1 MKNTLKIILALAMV
15 ICMLFTVAG
24 CGDKG
29 KETSS
34 EQTVNDNFFADAET
48 QNEVTSNETAS
59 NTSTGTQSNVT
70 SNNNSNVTSNNNSNT
85 SSGGKTSKPSNTS
98 SITNSGSS
106 GNITTTVPKENQIG
120 GKTWKEVLASM
131 PKKLRGTKL
140 TMYNWNPATEYTGA
154 PAVMEEFKKQTGI
167 EVTWNTISHSI
178 YFTKL
183 PAIIASGENI
193 PDMAR
198 IGYSDLDFVQNM
210 QPLSVSKYDF
220 TDEAW
225 DQNMMK
231 TLTFG
236 GKTYGTTLQN
246 THISGVYVMFYNKAV
261 IDKYNYEDPYKL
273 WKAGKWNWDKYLSMC
288 EDAKDDGMNF
298 GSVGEGHMKS
308 YISSYGLVNI
318 YYNGKMMASN
328 WNTPEWLKAHQIIG
342 DLYNKDGLFGRG
354 QAELFDAA
362 GCPFYIGT
370 TVHARNKNSYF
381 GTLKGNKTLYFVP
394 VPEHPELGKY
404 YQGYGEIEAYGIPK
418 GAKNVEAVPYFLRF
432 FLDGANYTLDTY
444 FGNKQ
449 NLEVY
454 NWCMNQPNKVVSW
467 GYEPTNVVG
476 VGEAQTIEK
485 CTGAQMKNF
494 IDTNTG
500 VNNKFLKEQNEILNK
515 LK

>member
-1 MKNTLKIILALAMV
+1 MKNTLKTIIALAMV

-34 EQTVNDNFFADAET
+34 KQAVSDDFFADAQT
-48 QNEVTSNETAS
+48 QDEVTSTETSS

-85 SSGGKTSKPSNTS
+85 SSGGKTSSSTQTS
-98 SITNSGSS
+98 SSTTSS
-106 GNITTTVPKENQIG
+106 GNITTTVPKENQVG
-120 GKTWKEVLASM
+120 GKSWKDVLASM

-154 PAVMEEFKKQTGI
+154 PAVMEAFKKQTGI
-167 EVTWNTISHSI
+167 QVTWNTVSYST

-183 PAIIASGENI
+183 PAIIAAGENI

-198 IGYSDLDFVQNM
+198 IGYADLTFVQNM

-231 TLTFG
+231 NLTFG

-246 THISGVYVMFYNKAV
+246 THISGVFVMFYNKAL

-273 WKAGKWNWDKYLSMC
+273 WKAGKWNWKKLLEMC
-288 EDAKDDGMNF
+288 EDAKDDGLSF
-298 GSVGEGHMKS
+298 GVVGEGS
-308 YISSYGLVNI
+308 VTSFFSTLGLRNI

-328 WNTPEWLKAHQIIG
+328 WNTPEWLKIHQELG
-342 DLYNKDGLFGRG
+342 DLYNKDKIFGFGR
-354 QAELFDAA
+354 QETFNANDALF
-362 GCPFYIGT
+362 YTGT

-381 GTLKGNKTLYFVP
+381 GDFKANKTLYFVP
-394 VPEHPELGKY
+394 MPERTGNKY

-418 GAKNVEAVPYFLRF
+418 GASNPEAVPYFLRY

-454 NWCMNQPNKVVSW
+454 NWCMNQPNKVIDW
-467 GYEPTNVVG
+467 GYESPNVR
-476 VGEAQTIEK
+476 GEGEINSLSR
-485 CTGAQMKNF
+485 CTGAQVKSF
-494 IDTNTG
+494 IDSNSG
-500 VNNKFLKEQNEILNK
+500 VNKQWVKEQNEILNK

>member
-1 MKNTLKIILALAMV
+1 MKNTIKSIIALAMV
-15 ICMLFTVAG
+15 ICMLFAVAG

-34 EQTVNDNFFADAET
+34 QQNVADDFFADAET
-48 QNEVTSNETAS
+48 QDEVTSNDTSS
-59 NTSTGTQSNVT
+59 NTSTGTQSDVT
-70 SNNNSNVTSNNNSNT
+70 SSNNSNVTSNNNSNT
-85 SSGGKTSKPSNTS
+85 NSGGNDAVSSVTS
-98 SITNSGSS
+98 SGSS

-120 GKTWKEVLASM
+120 GKSWKDVLASM

-154 PAVMEEFKKQTGI
+154 PAVMEAFKKQTGI
-167 EVTWNTISHSI
+167 QVTWNTVSHSV

-183 PAIIASGENI
+183 PALIAAGESI
-193 PDMAR
+193 PDVAR
-198 IGYSDLDFVQNM
+198 IGYSDITFVQNM

-225 DQNMMK
+225 DQKMMK

-236 GKTYGTTLQN
+236 SNTYGTTLQN

-273 WKAGKWNWDKYLSMC
+273 WKAGKWTWDKFIEMC
-288 EDAKDDGMNF
+288 EDAKDDGMTF
-298 GSVGEGHMKS
+298 GAVGEGHMPA
-308 YISSYGLVNI
+308 YVASYGITNI

-328 WNTPEWLKAHQIIG
+328 WNSPEWLKIHQELG
-342 DLYNKDGLFGRG
+342 DLYNKKRLLGNGL
-354 QAELFDAA
+354 AELFDAG
-362 GCPFYIGT
+362 GCPFYVGT

-381 GTLKGNKTLYFVP
+381 GELKANKTLYFVP
-394 VPEHPELGKY
+394 LPEHPELGKY

-418 GAKNVEAVPYFLRF
+418 GAKNPEAAPYFLRY

-454 NWCMNQPNKVVSW
+454 NWCMNQPNKVVRW
-467 GYEPTNVVG
+467 GYEAPNVVG
-476 VGEAQTIEK
+476 LGEVNSITK
-485 CTGAQMKNF
+485 CVGAQVKNF
-494 IDTNTG
+494 IDTNNG
-500 VNNKFLKEQNEILNK
+500 VNNKWLKELNDIVNK

>member
-1 MKNTLKIILALAMV
+1 MKNTLKTIIALAMV

-34 EQTVNDNFFADAET
+34 KQAVSDDFFADAQT
-48 QNEVTSNETAS
+48 QDEVTSTETSS

-85 SSGGKTSKPSNTS
+85 SSGGKTSSSTQTS
-98 SITNSGSS
+98 SSTTSS
-106 GNITTTVPKENQIG
+106 GNITTTVPKENQVG
-120 GKTWKEVLASM
+120 GKSWKDVLASM

-154 PAVMEEFKKQTGI
+154 PAVMEAFKKQTGI
-167 EVTWNTISHSI
+167 QVTWNTVSYST

-183 PAIIASGENI
+183 PAIIAAGENI
-193 PDMAR
+193 PNMAR
-198 IGYSDLDFVQNM
+198 IGYADLDFIQNM

-225 DQNMMK
+225 DQTMMK
-231 TLTFG
+231 NLTFG

-246 THISGVYVMFYNKAV
+246 THISGVYVMFYNKAL

-273 WKAGKWNWDKYLSMC
+273 WKAGKWNWDKFLEMC
-288 EDAKDDGMNF
+288 EDAKDDGMPF
-298 GSVGEGHMKS
+298 GAVGEGHAPS
-308 YISSYGLVNI
+308 YVSSFGITNL

-328 WNTPEWLKAHQIIG
+328 WNTPEWLKVNQEVG
-342 DLYNKDGLFGRG
+342 DLYNKDLLFGRG
-354 QAELFDAA
+354 REETFDA
-362 GCPFYIGT
+362 GEVVFYVGT

-381 GTLKGNKTLYFVP
+381 GDLKANKTLYFVP
-394 VPEHPELGKY
+394 LPEHPELKKY

-418 GAKNVEAVPYFLRF
+418 GAKNVEAVPYFLRY

-454 NWCMNQPNKVVSW
+454 NWCMNQPNKVIHYGFES
-467 GYEPTNVVG
+467 PNVVG
-476 VGEAQTIEK
+476 SGENVGISY
-485 CTGAQMKNF
+485 CTGAQVKNF
-494 IDTNTG
+494 IDANKG
-500 VNNKFLKEQNEILNK
+500 VNAQFLNEQNEILNK